1 MRPPARRGN
10 HRATGYGHAAAQLPL
25 AYRATAA
32 IPCAV
37 ERNQNA
43 ARQQCKGH
51 AKRNTRM
58 DLDIQPMEQDLAA
71 NEDQHQ
77 GQGVLEIDEPVHQR
91 GKGKIQ
97 RTQTQNGEDVRGI
110 DDEGI
115 LSDGKDRRHAV
126 HGKHQISQLDQH
138 QRQKQRSGKQLDLAG
153 PVRQAHEEVRA
164 MQFIG
169 HPEALADKAHH
180 GILREV
186 LMLLLILAE
195 EHLHPGEQQEY
206 AEDIQNPLEL
216 LHQRRTKTDHDG
228 AQHYHSENAPKQHA
242 VLIKTRNT
250 EEAENHRHD
259 EDVVHRQGLLDQ
271 ETGIELQPAG
281 RPPVE
286 PDPQTEK
293 HADGEI
299 AAVQQQTLAHLDLV
313 LITVQHAE
321 VKSEN
326 TQHYGQES
334 EPLPGGSA
342 KKRCG

>member
-71 NEDQHQ
+71 DEDQHQ

-115 LSDGKDRRHAV
+115 LDRKSTRLNSSHVRISYAV
-126 HGKHQISQLDQH
+126 FCL
-138 QRQKQRSGKQLDLAG
+138 
-153 PVRQAHEEVRA
+153 
-164 MQFIG
+164 
-169 HPEALADKAHH
+169 
-180 GILREV
+180 
-186 LMLLLILAE
+186 
-195 EHLHPGEQQEY
+195 
-206 AEDIQNPLEL
+206 
-216 LHQRRTKTDHDG
+216 
-228 AQHYHSENAPKQHA
+228 
-242 VLIKTRNT
+242 
-250 EEAENHRHD
+250 
-259 EDVVHRQGLLDQ
+259 
-271 ETGIELQPAG
+271 
-281 RPPVE
+281 
-286 PDPQTEK
+286 
-293 HADGEI
+293 
-299 AAVQQQTLAHLDLV
+299 
-313 LITVQHAE
+313 
-321 VKSEN
+321 
-326 TQHYGQES
+326 
-334 EPLPGGSA
+334 
-342 KKRCG
+342 KKKKE